1 MTPVDHLAAWTER
14 VEIIEAW
21 RCIGCGRV
29 EASSPCIGVCQDR
42 RARLVDLDDLVAAIE
57 RAQTAEARAS
67 DLERFVRLIAATRA
81 KPGGAEATLAAL
93 QARAQAL
100 LAPGAAQETGG

>member
-1 MTPVDHLAAWTER
+1 MDDLAAWTER

-42 RARLVDLDDLVAAIE
+42 RARLVDLDDLVAAVE
-57 RAQTAEARAS
+57 RAQTAAARAS

-93 QARAQAL
+93 QAQAQTL
-100 LAPGAAQETGG
+100 LAAGTNPGVGG